1 MTLKINSSNELLEN
15 LAVHVEKVTK
25 QNKKSTEQQL
35 ISGNGNI
42 FRLGEVAPN
51 YKSGRPSIIFS
62 GELEP
67 SGKKYP
73 YLSSYS
79 PAAGDK
85 VLLIRTGNS
94 FVVMGKII

>member
-1 MTLKINSSNELLEN
+1 MTLKINSAHELLES

-35 ISGNGNI
+35 VSSNENL
-42 FRLGEVAPN
+42 FRLGEIGPD

-62 GELEP
+62 GETKA

-73 YLSSYS
+73 YLSSYK

-85 VLLIRTGNS
+85 VLLIRAGNS
-94 FVVMGKII
+94 FVVLGKII